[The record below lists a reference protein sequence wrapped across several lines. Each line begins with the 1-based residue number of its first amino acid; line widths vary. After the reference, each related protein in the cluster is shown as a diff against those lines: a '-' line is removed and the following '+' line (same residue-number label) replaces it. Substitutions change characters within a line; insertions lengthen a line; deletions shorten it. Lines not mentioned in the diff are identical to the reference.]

1 MEAQEPCLI
10 GGAYDPRFAQVPV
23 DFPRPAPVG
32 AVAGVMP
39 KSLLVD
45 YGGKLYAP
53 GCTPPEMFERW
64 DICEDLAQQLSG
76 KAIEAKTGERA
87 YMAEADILA
96 EFLEQLLE
104 KDWGSDAEMRWVVRR
119 IAELLQW
126 PVPSDAAKKD
136 A

>member
-10 GGAYDPRFAQVPV
+10 GGTYDPRFAQVPL
-23 DFPRPAPVG
+23 DFPRPVPVG

-53 GCTPPEMFERW
+53 GCTPPELFERW
-64 DICEDLAQQLSG
+64 DICEDLAQQLSS
-76 KAIEAKTGERA
+76 KSIEAKTGARA

-104 KDWGSDAEMRWVVRR
+104 TDWGSNAEMKWVICRTAALLRWP
-119 IAELLQW
+119 A
-126 PVPSDAAKKD
+126 PDAALD
-136 A
+136 AKV

>member
-1 MEAQEPCLI
+1 MEAQEACLI

-23 DFPRPAPVG
+23 DFRRPVPAG

-64 DICEDLAQQLSG
+64 DICEDLAQQLHG
-76 KAIEAKTGERA
+76 KSVEAKMGKRA
-87 YMAEADILA
+87 YMAEEVILA

-104 KDWGSDAEMRWVVRR
+104 TDWGSDAEMMWVIRR
-119 IAELLQW
+119 TAHLLDW
-126 PVPSDAAKKD
+126 SAPSAVLE
-136 A
+136 